1 MHKSEHVHIHTKAF
15 LRGLRTV
22 MALHPHI
29 APPLQATTSKACG
42 GFWAQGFLA
51 PWPRPISADGLHHP
65 VGTWIHINLLRRPNK
80 NVSRNLNL
88 KYKKGETGG
97 RQKDGLVVKQKPQ

>member
-1 MHKSEHVHIHTKAF
+1 MHKSEHVHMHTKAF

-29 APPLQATTSKACG
+29 APPLQATTSKVCG

-65 VGTWIHINLLRRPNK
+65 VPGNLD
-80 NVSRNLNL
+80 S
-88 KYKKGETGG
+88 YKFIEKA
-97 RQKDGLVVKQKPQ
+97 KQKCQSKPEFKI